1 MLTCWMQWPRM
12 WRARHILERAA
23 STQNVCSIDN
33 SFLGGPLAVNL
44 RQTSRKLTALGE
56 FNPMLNLRALLL
68 VGFEGGP

>member
-1 MLTCWMQWPRM
+1 MLTCWMQWPRV

-23 STQNVCSIDN
+23 STQSMFSIDI

-44 RQTSRKLTALGE
+44 RQTSRKLTALG